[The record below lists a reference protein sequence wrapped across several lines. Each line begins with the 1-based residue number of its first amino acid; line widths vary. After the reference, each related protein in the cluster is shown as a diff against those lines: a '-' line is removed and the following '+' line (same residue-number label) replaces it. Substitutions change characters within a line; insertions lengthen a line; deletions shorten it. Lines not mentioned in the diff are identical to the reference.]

1 MITGEKAHPDK
12 VHKDDAKEEGNSE
25 ESLAEISSTVAL
37 NSEEEEETK
46 AQNEMKEQTETESR
60 SAPAINEWE
69 HFDVVSFCN
78 SAVY

>member
-1 MITGEKAHPDK
+1 MITGEKAHPDE
-12 VHKDDAKEEGNSE
+12 VHKDDAKAEGNSE
-25 ESLAEISSTVAL
+25 ESLTEISSTVAL
-37 NSEEEEETK
+37 NSEEEAK
-46 AQNEMKEQTETESR
+46 AQNEMKEETETESR